1 MKFWRLDRKSR
12 KGGSCIL
19 FYSEHLRALHR
30 KDLFVDGLEG
40 IWLQVR
46 FPSCSVLFSL
56 MYRPPNDRKFFDLI
70 MSPLEKAWLKTSN
83 IILLGD
89 LNCDLKSTSTTKCDP
104 TAVKLLQIFDAVNS
118 QNIVQEPTRETPLS
132 STLIDLIVT
141 TRKDL
146 VSLAGTYPL
155 GISDHYLIYS
165 TIMLENKRPPPKK
178 ICIRR
183 YRNSTRKNLKKIFV
197 QPRSILGLFL
207 TILTIKYDSGNNFI
221 LIFVTST
228 LHGRRSRPEHLLR
241 PG

>member
-1 MKFWRLDRKSR
+1 MKTPDLTHDTLTHVYQKLNRCEGMKFWRLDRKSR

-89 LNCDLKSTSTTKCDP
+89 LNCDLKSTSTT
-104 TAVKLLQIFDAVNS
+104 TH
-118 QNIVQEPTRETPLS
+118 
-132 STLIDLIVT
+132 IDNV
-141 TRKDL
+141 
-146 VSLAGTYPL
+146 G
-155 GISDHYLIYS
+155 
-165 TIMLENKRPPPKK
+165 
-178 ICIRR
+178 
-183 YRNSTRKNLKKIFV
+183 
-197 QPRSILGLFL
+197 
-207 TILTIKYDSGNNFI
+207 
-221 LIFVTST
+221 FVTGVL
-228 LHGRRSRPEHLLR
+228 LHPAAQRLRRR
-241 PG
+241 G